1 MTVVLAKRS
10 ISPDTALRC
19 ERPPPPGHKC
29 LPVIHISASEGG
41 GQPEGRALSSLAFQ
55 RQGNGNQTL
64 PSPERAA
71 DFSPAGHP
79 CGVLRISMTPGL
91 RLKPQAVQSPPSGL
105 PPSLRYRDVYKRV
118 H

>member
-10 ISPDTALRC
+10 ISPDTTLRC

-55 RQGNGNQTL
+55 RQVDDGPPSV
-64 PSPERAA
+64 PSPKGGR
-71 DFSPAGHP
+71 FSPIGHP
-79 CGVLRISMTPGL
+79 SGVWGPRRHPNL
-91 RLKPQAVQSPPSGL
+91 RLKPQAVQSPPSGRSPTL
-105 PPSLRYRDVYKRV
+105 
-118 H
+118 